1 MIKINQLKLRVT
13 DSVARLKLASAKVLK
28 IDIKDIETLEVI
40 KRSIDARKR
49 PEIFFS
55 YTVLIKTAFDEKKEK
70 RLVEGLKNRDVSIDE
85 ITEYQEPKLND
96 VISGVESREFFKEEK
111 NRPVVVG
118 FGPAGMFAALVLA
131 RAGMHPIVYERG
143 AEVDER
149 IRNVEDLWEKGELHK
164 ESNPQFGEGGAGTF
178 SDGKIN
184 TLVKDKDGRS
194 RFILNLFVGYGAD
207 YSILI
212 DAKPHVGTDRLVD
225 IVKNIRREIEALGGE
240 IRFNTKFTYDKKRD
254 KDRKIILAIG
264 HSARDTYEE
273 LFNAGL
279 EMQAKDFA
287 MGFRVQ
293 HLQSMINQDL
303 YGDVDEKTLAALG
316 QGAYKV
322 THTSDKNGR
331 GVYSFCMCPGGYV
344 VNSSSEEGRLCVNGM
359 SYHRRDGVNAN
370 AAIIVSVRKSD
381 YDGEHDPLGGIRL
394 QRELEE
400 RAYRLLGGK
409 VPVQT
414 YGDFKKNLASTDKSL
429 GEVSPQIKGQYGF
442 AKLNDIFR
450 FDEDS
455 RYASLNDFNET
466 FIEGMESFEHKL
478 HGFSR
483 EDTLLAGIEART
495 SSPVRIPRDEN
506 FESNVSG
513 IYPCGEGAG
522 YAGGIMSAAMDGMK
536 TAEALVKHYNSL

>member
-1 MIKINQLKLRVT
+1 MIKINQLKLGATETVKK
-13 DSVARLKLASAKVLK
+13 LKLAAAKLLK
-28 IDIKDIETLEVI
+28 IEPRDIVTLEVLR
-40 KRSIDARKR
+40 RSIDARKR
-49 PEIFFS
+49 PEIFYS
-55 YTVLIKTAFDEKKEK
+55 YTVLIDTTFDDKKEQKIVERLRNKDITIDTPVTYRLPEIKDTICGMSK
-70 RLVEGLKNRDVSIDE
+70 RD
-85 ITEYQEPKLND
+85 
-96 VISGVESREFFKEEK
+96 FFKEEH

-131 RAGMHPIVYERG
+131 RAGMHPVVYERG
-143 AEVDER
+143 ADVDER
-149 IRNVEDLWEKGELHK
+149 IKNVEDLWERGELHK

-184 TLVKDKDGRS
+184 TLVKDKEGRS
-194 RFILNLFVGYGAD
+194 RFILDLFVGYGAD
-207 YSILI
+207 PYITI
-212 DAKPHVGTDRLVD
+212 DAKPHVGTDKLVD
-225 IVKNIRREIEALGGE
+225 VVRNIRTEIQALGGE
-240 IRFNTKFTYDKKRD
+240 IRFNTKFTYNKERD

-273 LFNAGL
+273 LYAAGL
-279 EMQAKDFA
+279 EMKAKDFA

-293 HLQSMINQDL
+293 HLQSMINDDL
-303 YGDVDEKTLAALG
+303 YGDVDQETLAALG
-316 QGAYKV
+316 PGAYKV

-359 SYHRRDGVNAN
+359 SYHARDGVNAN

-381 YDGEHDPLGGIRL
+381 YDGDNDALGGIKL

-400 RAYRLLGGK
+400 RAYKLLDGR

-414 YGDFKKNLASTDKSL
+414 YGDFKADRESTEDSL
-429 GEVSPQIKGQYGF
+429 GEIHPEIKGQYGF
-442 AKLNDIFR
+442 SRLNDIFK

-455 RYASLNDFNET
+455 RYASLNDFNDT
-466 FIEGMESFEHKL
+466 FIEGMESFDHKL
-478 HGFSR
+478 HGFAR
-483 EDTLLAGIEART
+483 QDTLIAGIEART
-495 SSPVRIPRDEN
+495 SSPVRIPRNED
-506 FESNVSG
+506 FEANVSG

>member
-1 MIKINQLKLRVT
+1 MIKINQLKLGATETVKK
-13 DSVARLKLASAKVLK
+13 LKLAAAKLLK
-28 IDIKDIETLEVI
+28 IEPKDIVTLEVLR
-40 KRSIDARKR
+40 RSIDARKR
-49 PEIFFS
+49 PEIYYS
-55 YTVLIKTAFDEKKEK
+55 YTVLIDTVFDDKKEQK
-70 RLVEGLKNRDVSIDE
+70 IVERLKNRDITIDTPVTYRLPELKDTIGGVSKRDFF
-85 ITEYQEPKLND
+85 
-96 VISGVESREFFKEEK
+96 REEQ

-131 RAGMHPIVYERG
+131 RAGMHPVVYERG
-143 AEVDER
+143 ADVDER
-149 IRNVEDLWEKGELHK
+149 IKNVEDLWERGELHK

-184 TLVKDKDGRS
+184 TLVKDKEGRS
-194 RFILNLFVGYGAD
+194 RFILDLFVGYGAD
-207 YSILI
+207 PYITI
-212 DAKPHVGTDRLVD
+212 DAKPHVGTDKLVD
-225 IVKNIRREIEALGGE
+225 VVRNIRTEIQALGGE
-240 IRFNTKFTYDKKRD
+240 IRFNTKFTYDRERD

-264 HSARDTYEE
+264 NSARDTYEE
-273 LFNAGL
+273 LYAAGL

-293 HLQSMINQDL
+293 HLQSMINEDL
-303 YGDVDEKTLAALG
+303 YGDVDQETLAALG
-316 QGAYKV
+316 PGAYKV

-359 SYHRRDGVNAN
+359 SYHARDGVNAN

-381 YDGEHDPLGGIRL
+381 YDGEHDALGGIKL

-400 RAYRLLGGK
+400 RAYRLLDGR

-414 YGDFKKNLASTDKSL
+414 YGDFKADRASTEDSL
-429 GEVSPQIKGQYGF
+429 GEVRPEIKGQYGF
-442 AKLNDIFR
+442 SRLNDIFK
-450 FDEDS
+450 FEEGS
-455 RYASLNDFNET
+455 KYASLNDFNET
-466 FIEGMESFEHKL
+466 FIEGMESFDHKL
-478 HGFSR
+478 HGFAR
-483 EDTLLAGIEART
+483 QDTLIAGIEART
-495 SSPVRIPRDEN
+495 SSPVRIPRNED
-506 FESNVSG
+506 FEANVSG